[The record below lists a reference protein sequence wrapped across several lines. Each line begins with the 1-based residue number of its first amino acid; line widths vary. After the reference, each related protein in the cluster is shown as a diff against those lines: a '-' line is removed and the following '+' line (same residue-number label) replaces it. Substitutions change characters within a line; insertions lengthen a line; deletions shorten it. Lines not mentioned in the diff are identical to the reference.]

1 MRPYRYL
8 LPPLVAMLAAAAV
21 LSLAPGDVGAAA
33 GDPVIAAAG
42 DIACDPLQSSF
53 NGGLGTSST
62 CHMRN
67 TSDLMLGAGLA
78 AVLPLGD
85 NQYYCGSLRAF
96 QQSYGPSWGRL
107 LAITHPAVGNHEYL
121 TTPAAD
127 RTDCTAANG
136 GAAGYFDYFGAAAG
150 QRGQGYYSYDLGSWH
165 LIALN
170 SNCSSAGGC
179 SNTSPQGK
187 WLAAD
192 LAASAKPCTLAYWH
206 IPLYSS
212 GGRANANSKALW
224 TQLYNAHA
232 DVVLTGHDHTYE
244 RFALQNATAGADPA
258 GIREF
263 VVGTGGANHT
273 SFTTVAANSQVRDA
287 STFGVL
293 MMTLRSTGYDW
304 SFVPEAGKTFR
315 DSGSTACHRAS
326 GDLTAPTQPSPFSA
340 TPVGATRVDL
350 SWGASTDAGG
360 VAGYRVY
367 RDGLQIGQTTA
378 AVLQFADLTAA
389 AATTYGYSV
398 VAFDGAG
405 NASSAATATATT
417 AGDPNVLTFA
427 PTADAFVDATT
438 PTRNFGSD
446 PQIVADGSPQRR
458 SLLRFTVAGLGS
470 RRAASATLRIY
481 CVNGSAAGGTV
492 HRVADTSWGEA
503 TVTWNTAPVANPA
516 TVATLGSVHAGT
528 WYEVNLSSVVT
539 GDGTYTVDLTST
551 STDGAYYGSRQG
563 TAAQAPQLVVHAGA

>member
-1 MRPYRYL
+1 MRAYRYL
-8 LPPLVAMLAAAAV
+8 IPPLVVALAAGIV
-21 LSLAPGDVGAAA
+21 LTLAPGDVGATA

-42 DIACDPLQSSF
+42 DIACDPAQSGF
-53 NGGLGTSST
+53 NGGAGTANS
-62 CHMRN
+62 CHMRS

-85 NQYYCGSLRAF
+85 NQYYCGSLRAY
-96 QQSYGPSWGRL
+96 QQSYAQSWGRL

-121 TTPAAD
+121 TSPAAD
-127 RTDCTAANG
+127 RTDCTTANA

-170 SNCSSAGGC
+170 TNCTDAGGC

-192 LAASAKPCTLAYWH
+192 LAADAKPCTLAYWH

-232 DVVLTGHDHTYE
+232 DVVLTGHDHDYE

-273 SFTTVAANSQVRDA
+273 SFTSVAANSQVRDA
-287 STFGVL
+287 ATFGVL

-304 SFVPEAGKTFR
+304 SFVPEPGKTFR
-315 DSGSTACHRAS
+315 DSGSMACHRAG
-326 GDLTAPTQPSPFSA
+326 GDVTAPTTPAPFTA

-350 SWGASTDAGG
+350 GWGASTDTGG

-378 AVLQFADLTAA
+378 NVLQYSDLTAA
-389 AATTYGYSV
+389 AATTYIYSV
-398 VAFDGAG
+398 AAFDGSG
-405 NASSAATATATT
+405 NTSSAATAVATT
-417 AGDPNVLTFA
+417 GADPNVLTFA
-427 PTADAFVDATT
+427 PTADAYVDATT
-438 PTRNFGSD
+438 PTTNFGAAV
-446 PQIVADGSPQRR
+446 QLVADASPQRR
-458 SLLRFTVAGLGS
+458 SLLRFTVAGLGTRHPTS
-470 RRAASATLRIY
+470 VTLRLY
-481 CVNGSAAGGTV
+481 CVNGSATGGTV
-492 HRVADTSWGEA
+492 HRVANTSWGET
-503 TVTWNTAPVANPA
+503 TVTWNNAPAGDPA
-516 TVATLGSVHAGT
+516 TIATVGPVHAGT
-528 WYEVNLSSVVT
+528 WYDIDVSGVVT

-551 STDGAYYGSRQG
+551 NADGAYFGSRQG
-563 TAAQAPQLVVHAGA
+563 TTAQAPQLVVHAGA